1 MTLNTPAKSVK
12 IGASYS
18 YLGTTDFATGDDNY
32 ANAVAGYVSWQLTE
46 KLSLHGRGEYVSTDT
61 GLFGTGTAIEP
72 GGNSEIFALTGTLQ
86 YDLWKNVLTR
96 LEVRWDHQAGD
107 DDMIGYGGTPAPFGG
122 GSFGGSS
129 SPEHK
134 RNNVLIAANVI
145 YQF

>member
-1 MTLNTPAKSVK
+1 MPSRSITIAFFGIILFLSSWHLFGGGN
-12 IGASYS
+12 
-18 YLGTTDFATGDDNY
+18 DNY

-86 YDLWKNVLTR
+86 YDLWKNVISR

-107 DDMIGYGGTPAPFGG
+107 DDMIGAQCFCI
-122 GSFGGSS
+122 SD
-129 SPEHK
+129 
-134 RNNVLIAANVI
+134 
-145 YQF
+145 Q